1 MCRGLG
7 EEVFAL
13 IPLLIT
19 ARPLSAL
26 AAEGC
31 IGVSVPPPVLWAHP
45 ELRPLLGSRPHA
57 VVTGQHLASAASPP
71 LSLCARVSGHR
82 CREACWESRGRRLA
96 ERRRQQHT
104 GQAVGREGRELVG
117 ERPRHRPLADASGH
131 TLFLFQGPGS
141 QWDRAPVSRAVTSPP
156 LCLLCFSPPV
166 LLPAPGV
173 HPKGPTAWKWGVQT
187 KPGIKNVVR
196 YSPCPPRAYRSFHWG
211 ALWSIW
217 LL

>member
-19 ARPLSAL
+19 ARPLSAS

-71 LSLCARVSGHR
+71 LSLRKGFWTPLPGGLLGVTRAPPGRA
-82 CREACWESRGRRLA
+82 EASAAHGPGRG
-96 ERRRQQHT
+96 Q
-104 GQAVGREGRELVG
+104 GRAGAGGRA
-117 ERPRHRPLADASGH
+117 PRHRPLADASGH

-141 QWDRAPVSRAVTSPP
+141 QWDRAPVSHAVTSPP

-187 KPGIKNVVR
+187 KTGIKNVVR
-196 YSPCPPRAYRSFHWG
+196 YSPCCPRAYRSFHWG